1 MQNFSQIGEVP
12 WPRPFNI
19 TRILQSMTL
28 NSVPLDNSEE
38 HNRTSENVTA
48 KTARKMFVLRTLKPP
63 NVERNLVEQNLSI
76 KAVYELPFKVT
87 MENKLRC
94 FQYKVIHNILPTNSN
109 LYKMKLR
116 TSPSCD
122 RCSHPHE
129 NLFHLLYDCPS
140 IQVFWQR
147 VISWLNEKR
156 SENVTLSALDILYGY
171 KPESNIFQALN
182 HYVVVAKYH
191 IFLSWLNK
199 TSPSFEILAFYL
211 MKRFFVN
218 IQLLLKITH

>member
-1 MQNFSQIGEVP
+1 MV
-12 WPRPFNI
+12 R
-19 TRILQSMTL
+19 
-28 NSVPLDNSEE
+28 
-38 HNRTSENVTA
+38 
-48 KTARKMFVLRTLKPP
+48 VLLKIP
-63 NVERNLVEQNLSI
+63 NVERNLVEQNLST

-140 IQVFWQR
+140 TQVFWQR
-147 VISWLNEKR
+147 VISWWNEKR

-182 HYVVVAKYH
+182 HYVIIAKYH

-199 TSPSFEILAFYL
+199 TSPSFEIFS
-211 MKRFFVN
+211 
-218 IQLLLKITH
+218 LLLNEKILCERTIAFKNNTLRKFRAKWEALCA